1 MSYNLKIMVD
11 NLKVRN
17 FPKKIIYL
25 KLMSKVLDVMRKL
38 FCDI

>member
-1 MSYNLKIMVD
+1 MVD
-11 NLKVRN
+11 NLSAELS
-17 FPKKIIYL
+17 KKIIYL

>member
-1 MSYNLKIMVD
+1 MTYNLKIMVD
-11 NLKVRN
+11 NLSRELS
-17 FPKKIIYL
+17 KKIIYL